1 MLLVRPEQESS
12 RPPQLPGCV
21 HSLDGNFGNPS
32 GAEEGVAEFE
42 LITEMS
48 DLKALAEDLQRA
60 DVIAFDTEA
69 DSFYHYFDK
78 TCLLQISTRD
88 QAWLVDPLALDLAS
102 VAVGLVPWS
111 SVGLL

>member
-1 MLLVRPEQESS
+1 MDN
-12 RPPQLPGCV
+12 
-21 HSLDGNFGNPS
+21 HFGDPS
-32 GAEEGVAEFE
+32 GVQEGVAEFE

-48 DLKALAEDLQRA
+48 DLKTLAKDLEKA

-88 QAWLVDPLALDLAS
+88 QAWLVDPLALGGPS
-102 VAVGLVPWS
+102 VDALWRQLLPW
-111 SVGLL
+111 GGAAPRR